1 LRSFFLLNFFIIWH
15 YFFCF
20 FIKHSCISLISKF
33 FSFNSW
39 RSTGHM
45 ATCYVSLTS
54 FFFKNSF
61 YPMVTWLVYVC
72 VCVYM
77 YIEKMTWG
85 RIEVYDKLRRATAQR
100 FKSSG
105 NRKDAFNNL
114 GRGLKRLGLI
124 LQRTRGYYIPT
135 TALGSNW
142 TTIIS

>member
-1 LRSFFLLNFFIIWH
+1 MANLLRQFNIIFFQKFFL
-15 YFFCF
+15 
-20 FIKHSCISLISKF
+20 SD
-33 FSFNSW
+33 
-39 RSTGHM
+39 GHM
-45 ATCYVSLTS
+45 AS
-54 FFFKNSF
+54 
-61 YPMVTWLVYVC
+61 VC
-72 VCVYM
+72 VCVCVCI
-77 YIEKMTWG
+77 YIYVEKMTRG
-85 RIEVYDKLRRATAQR
+85 RIEVYAKLRRATKQR